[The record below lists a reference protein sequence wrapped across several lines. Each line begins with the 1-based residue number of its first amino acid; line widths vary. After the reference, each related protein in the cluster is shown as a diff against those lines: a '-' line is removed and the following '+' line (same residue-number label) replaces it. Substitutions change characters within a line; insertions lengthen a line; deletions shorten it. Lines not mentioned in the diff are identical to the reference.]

1 MRRRRQTCLNPM
13 GRHSPS
19 VALVYQMG
27 RDRQSR
33 RSPAIT
39 RLLARGRRDTGV
51 GLRMRRVGLG
61 AAGLAVLLASAPAL
75 AAGPEIT
82 GSIGSQT
89 RLPVPRFVSL
99 KSERVNARM
108 GPTRD
113 HQVIWIYQ
121 RSGLPVEITAE
132 FENWRRI
139 RDHEGTET
147 WVFHSMLSGKRTGMV
162 RAEGNDAALV
172 PVMNRAGGDRVVARV
187 EPRVQGTVR
196 TCNGT
201 WCRFVGDGFDGWIE
215 QNRLWGVY
223 PGERID

>member
-1 MRRRRQTCLNPM
+1 MIAATA
-13 GRHSPS
+13 
-19 VALVYQMG
+19 AL
-27 RDRQSR
+27 
-33 RSPAIT
+33 A
-39 RLLARGRRDTGV
+39 
-51 GLRMRRVGLG
+51 
-61 AAGLAVLLASAPAL
+61 LAVLVPSAGASA
-75 AAGPEIT
+75 GEVT

-121 RSGLPVEITAE
+121 RAGLPVEVTAE
-132 FENWRRI
+132 FDNWRRI

-147 WVFHSMLSGKRTGMV
+147 WVFHSMLSGRRTGMV
-162 RAEGNDAALV
+162 QPRGSSPELV
-172 PVMNRAGGDRVVARV
+172 SLMNRAGGDRIVARI

-196 TCNGT
+196 SCTGS
-201 WCRFVGDGFDGWIE
+201 WCRFTGDGFDGWIE

-223 PGERID
+223 PNERMD

>member
-1 MRRRRQTCLNPM
+1 MIAAAAALALAV
-13 GRHSPS
+13 
-19 VALVYQMG
+19 VAPVAG
-27 RDRQSR
+27 
-33 RSPAIT
+33 A
-39 RLLARGRRDTGV
+39 
-51 GLRMRRVGLG
+51 G
-61 AAGLAVLLASAPAL
+61 AAEV
-75 AAGPEIT
+75 T

-121 RSGLPVEITAE
+121 RAGLPVEVTAE
-132 FENWRRI
+132 FDNWRRI

-147 WVFHSMLSGKRTGMV
+147 WVFHSMLSGRRTGMV
-162 RAEGNDAALV
+162 QPRGGAPELV
-172 PVMNRAGGDRVVARV
+172 SLMNRAGGDRIVARI

-196 TCNGT
+196 SCTGS
-201 WCRFVGDGFDGWIE
+201 WCRFTGDGFDGWIE

-223 PGERID
+223 PNERMD

>member
-1 MRRRRQTCLNPM
+1 MRWN
-13 GRHSPS
+13 
-19 VALVYQMG
+19 ALT
-27 RDRQSR
+27 
-33 RSPAIT
+33 A
-39 RLLARGRRDTGV
+39 
-51 GLRMRRVGLG
+51 
-61 AAGLAVLLASAPAL
+61 AL
-75 AAGPEIT
+75 AAMLLTGPAPVSAGETT

-99 KSERVNARM
+99 KSERINARM

-121 RSGLPVEITAE
+121 RTGLPVEVTAE

-162 RAEGNDAALV
+162 QPRGNAAELV
-172 PVMNRAGGDRVVARV
+172 PLMNRAGGDRVVARL

-196 TCNGT
+196 SCNGR
-201 WCRFVGDGFDGWIE
+201 WCRFSGEGFDGWIE
-215 QNRLWGVY
+215 QDRLWGVY
-223 PGERID
+223 PNERMD